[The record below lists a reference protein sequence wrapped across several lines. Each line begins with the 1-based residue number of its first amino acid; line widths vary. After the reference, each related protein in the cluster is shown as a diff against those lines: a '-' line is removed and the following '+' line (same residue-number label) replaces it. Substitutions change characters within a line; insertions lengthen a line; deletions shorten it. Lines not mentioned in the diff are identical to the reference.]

1 MVPRT
6 GDRRRYPTLIR
17 DKINVG
23 RSLSVAANQSDQRR
37 VCSVHVSRG
46 WQTAL
51 TELRQYGMH

>member
-6 GDRRRYPTLIR
+6 GDRRRYPTYPTLIR

-23 RSLSVAANQSDQRR
+23 RSLSVPANHSDQRR

-51 TELRQYGMH
+51 TELR